1 MTFHTQL
8 RIPGPTPLPERVVRS
23 MSRPMIDHRGTEF
36 AAILSEITA
45 GAKRVFKTKNDLLLL
60 TSSGTGGLESAVANL
75 VSQGDEVVVALCG
88 NFGERF
94 AALAAAYGADVVRL
108 EFEWGQPVDPDDLA
122 VVLER
127 HPKAQ
132 VVLLTHNETSTGLTN
147 PLRDLARVA
156 RDAGRL
162 VVVDG
167 VSSISSIEIETDAWG
182 IDVAVSGSQKGW
194 MAPPGLA
201 LVSVSEHAWAQQAN
215 AHSPRFYFD
224 WKEAKTWAQKGMT
237 PFTPAVPVAYA
248 LQEGLRMLE
257 EEGLNN
263 VYERHARLA
272 RATQAGLVALGFQLY
287 AQEGFRSHTVTSA
300 VPPPGLDVAALRTLI
315 DTKYGVVIAG
325 GQGKMTG
332 KMVRVG
338 HLGALAVRS
347 ETRVTAPIIE
357 AGRKLRVV
365 GRAGVG
371 VDNIDVQAATR
382 KGILV
387 VNAPRGNIVA
397 AAEHAMALLF
407 ALARWVP
414 QADASVKRGEWNR
427 SKFIG
432 TEIRGKTLGVIGLG
446 NVGSEVAKR
455 AHGLEMDVI
464 AYDPVVSVERA
475 ELFNVAL
482 VSLNDLL
489 ERADFVTVHVPLVDS
504 NRNLIGGPQLALMK
518 PTARLINTA
527 RGGIVDEAALC
538 EALQEGRLTAA
549 AADVFAT
556 EPPGDNPL
564 LKLSNFIATPHIG
577 ASTLE
582 AQVSVAF
589 DVAEEVAAVLAGDLP
604 RFAVNAPALPPEE
617 LAYLRPFA
625 ELTERL
631 AALHAQLYGGRVGTI
646 ELDFEG
652 ELAEHDVNLLVAS
665 AIKGVVQP
673 FTEERINAVNAR
685 LIAAN
690 RGIRLVER
698 QRDDDPGGRR
708 PGRARC
714 LVAAARGRG
723 DVGSALC
730 RTAPTLRRL
739 TSALCRA
746 SGTTWHGRA
755 IRASWWRHRTTFCRI
770 QTSPTI
776 APCRS
781 TTSCI

>member
-1 MTFHTQL
+1 
-8 RIPGPTPLPERVVRS
+8 
-23 MSRPMIDHRGTEF
+23 
-36 AAILSEITA
+36 
-45 GAKRVFKTKNDLLLL
+45 
-60 TSSGTGGLESAVANL
+60 
-75 VSQGDEVVVALCG
+75 
-88 NFGERF
+88 
-94 AALAAAYGADVVRL
+94 
-108 EFEWGQPVDPDDLA
+108 
-122 VVLER
+122 
-127 HPKAQ
+127 
-132 VVLLTHNETSTGLTN
+132 
-147 PLRDLARVA
+147 
-156 RDAGRL
+156 
-162 VVVDG
+162 
-167 VSSISSIEIETDAWG
+167 
-182 IDVAVSGSQKGW
+182 
-194 MAPPGLA
+194 
-201 LVSVSEHAWAQQAN
+201 
-215 AHSPRFYFD
+215 PRFYFD

-338 HLGALAVRS
+338 HLGAVAEGDVVQVIWAIEQAL
-347 ETRVTAPIIE
+347 EELDIAP
-357 AGRKLRVV
+357 ADGR

-427 SKFIG
+427 SKFVG

-455 AHGLEMDVI
+455 AHGLEMDVV
-464 AYDPVVSVERA
+464 AFDPVVSVERA

-482 VSLNDLL
+482 VSLEELL
-489 ERADFVTVHVPLVDS
+489 EQADFVTVHVPLVDS
-504 NRNLIGGPQLALMK
+504 NRNLIGTPELARMK

-527 RGGIVDEAALC
+527 RGGIIDESALLAALQ
-538 EALQEGRLTAA
+538 AGRIAGAA
-549 AADVFAT
+549 CDVFEN
-556 EPPGDNPL
+556 EPPGESPL
-564 LKLSNFIATPHIG
+564 LAIPNFIATPHIA
-577 ASTLE
+577 ASTSE

-604 RFAVNAPALPPEE
+604 RFAVNAPAMPPEE

-625 ELTERL
+625 CLTERL
-631 AALHAQLYGGRVGTI
+631 AALHAQLFGGRVSVI
-646 ELDFEG
+646 EMDFEG
-652 ELAEHDVNLLVAS
+652 ELAEHDVNLLIAS
-665 AIKGVVQP
+665 AVKGVLQP

-685 LIAAN
+685 LIAGN
-690 RGIRLVER
+690 RGIKLVER
-698 QRDDDPGGRR
+698 RSRGHSSY
-708 PGRARC
+708 AS
-714 LVAAARGRG
+714 LV
-723 DVGSALC
+723 
-730 RTAPTLRRL
+730 TLRIQEHEI
-739 TSALCRA
+739 A
-746 SGTTWHGRA
+746 GTVLMGEPRTVRIDSFRVDLVPEGR
-755 IRASWWRHRTTFCRI
+755 FLV
-770 QTSPTI
+770 
-776 APCRS
+776 
-781 TTSCI
+781 